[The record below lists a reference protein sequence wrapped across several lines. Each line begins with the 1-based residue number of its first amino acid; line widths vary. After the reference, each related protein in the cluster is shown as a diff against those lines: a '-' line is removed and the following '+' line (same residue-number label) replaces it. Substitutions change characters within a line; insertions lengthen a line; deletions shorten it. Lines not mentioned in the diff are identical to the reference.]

1 MPKTLN
7 KPAASWHVREASGN
21 DLDPIRTLYASVW
34 GYNRPSQFD
43 QWRFFSLP
51 EGPVPA
57 ALAVDGKRLAGSYS
71 VWPTKLRVGNNV
83 VLGAQSMDTMTHP
96 DYQGQGVFTKLAE
109 SCYEIAKLRGYK
121 VLYGFPNP
129 QSYPGFVKRLGWTH
143 TGDITHWVR
152 LLKPSM
158 HPKVPPLGRV
168 LVDTLAKLLPTG
180 RSTDFNFKRTKPN
193 DDELQPLLDHWRNET
208 GICKID
214 RTAEWLAWRYA
225 KESENNYRWVSAYQN
240 ETLIAAGIWGKQ
252 SPAWGNVGDNR
263 AHLVELFGKDQQG
276 LRAVLAEIIS
286 DATAANSMVLETLC
300 NIDYLCKIFRRAGF
314 YRHRQAPFIVKCLDS
329 SLPITKLLT
338 HENWCIMGGDVDT
351 F

>member
-1 MPKTLN
+1 
-7 KPAASWHVREASGN
+7 
-21 DLDPIRTLYASVW
+21 
-34 GYNRPSQFD
+34 
-43 QWRFFSLP
+43 
-51 EGPVPA
+51 
-57 ALAVDGKRLAGSYS
+57 
-71 VWPTKLRVGNNV
+71 
-83 VLGAQSMDTMTHP
+83 
-96 DYQGQGVFTKLAE
+96 
-109 SCYEIAKLRGYK
+109 
-121 VLYGFPNP
+121 
-129 QSYPGFVKRLGWTH
+129 
-143 TGDITHWVR
+143 
-152 LLKPSM
+152 M